1 MGYSNNK
8 QFLPLTN
15 SVNLY
20 SDGCGE
26 TYEKKYY
33 VNGAYIDLCG
43 MTVEEYMSNP
53 CCGGSGSGDSG
64 STKPKNDIRIFS
76 YEENGVVYYQ
86 AVADYPVS
94 SNIKLRVANPDTDA
108 VTELDIY
115 IGEVQS
121 KPEIGDSLTI
131 SDVSINVKEDDDF
144 EYITSIN
151 NESDDPET
159 MTHSLYAATLHL
171 NNVEQLTEEQIKEL
185 STFELIAGNSIDLKF
200 IIPPVT
206 IDVGDMEEDE
216 LKQFCEEN
224 QYALIIIL
232 PKKVY
237 DDKLYT
243 IYNYGGTDRTYKFVL
258 DKTYIIDSKE
268 YVSII
273 EKGTDDITPYVP
285 LYNEELVYEYKLTMK
300 K

>member
-26 TYEKKYY
+26 TYEQKYY

-53 CCGGSGSGDSG
+53 CCSGGGGSG
-64 STKPKNDIRIFS
+64 STKPKNKIRIVS
-76 YEENGVVYYQ
+76 YEEDGLVFYQ
-86 AVADYPVS
+86 AIAEYPVS
-94 SNIKLRVANPDTDA
+94 SNLRIRIANPDTDV

-115 IGEVQS
+115 VGETQS
-121 KPEIGDSLTI
+121 KPEVGDSLTI
-131 SDVSINVKEDDDF
+131 SNVTIDVKEDDDF
-144 EYITSIN
+144 EYTPSIGD
-151 NESDDPET
+151 EPDEPET
-159 MTHSLYAATLHL
+159 MTHNFYIATLHL
-171 NNVEQLTEEQIKEL
+171 NDVEQLTAEQVKEL
-185 STFELIAGNSIDLKF
+185 PMFSLAAGNSIDLNF
-200 IIPPVT
+200 AIPPTTVDT
-206 IDVGDMEEDE
+206 GDMEEDE
-216 LKQFCEEN
+216 LNQFCEEN
-224 QYALIIIL
+224 QYSFLIVL

-237 DDKLYT
+237 DEKLYT
-243 IYNYGGTDRTYKFVL
+243 IYNYGGVDITYKFVL
-258 DKTYIIDSKE
+258 DKTYTIDSNE

-273 EKGTDDITPYVP
+273 EKGTDDIAPYVP
-285 LYNEELVYEYKLTMK
+285 IYNDELAYEYKLTMK